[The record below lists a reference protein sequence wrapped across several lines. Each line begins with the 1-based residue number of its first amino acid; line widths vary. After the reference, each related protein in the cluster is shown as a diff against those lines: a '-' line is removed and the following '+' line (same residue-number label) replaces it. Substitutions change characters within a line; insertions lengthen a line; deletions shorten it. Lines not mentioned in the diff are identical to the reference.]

1 MIITCP
7 CCEKKFEVDSNL
19 IPEKGRMLKCGSC
32 DQTWFY
38 NPTTVMKSD
47 ILQEI
52 QPEEKPKL
60 PEENKENININGHKD
75 YKIKE
80 IEKSSNFG
88 LGKILSYITVII
100 ISFIALIVILETFKT
115 SLGNIFPGLE
125 FLLYSLF
132 ETIKDIFL
140 FFKNLFL

>member
-1 MIITCP
+1 MIISCP
-7 CCEKKFEVDSNL
+7 WCEKKFEVDSNL
-19 IPEKGRMLKCGSC
+19 IPEKGRILKCGSC

-52 QPEEKPKL
+52 QPGEKPKL

-100 ISFIALIVILETFKT
+100 ISFIALIIILETFKT

-132 ETIKDIFL
+132 ETIKDIIL
-140 FFKNLFL
+140 FFKNLFF